1 MRRAL
6 LIAPVLLLLI
16 CAASG
21 LARAATNE
29 IRFCG
34 KSSKGREVT
43 AGNYPQGNVPQTTC
57 AFAQATNRI
66 ITRTEERGKLPHSFA
81 LRLRGQKLNCTYR
94 RDSDYE
100 EVRCRNHRRFV
111 LLYRFL

>member
-1 MRRAL
+1 
-6 LIAPVLLLLI
+6 VLLLLI
-16 CAASG
+16 CATGG
-21 LARAATNE
+21 LAHAATNE

-66 ITRTEERGKLPHSFA
+66 VSHIEERRRLPRSFG
-81 LRLRGQKLNCTYR
+81 LRLRSQRLNCTYR